1 MFRTA
6 VAATA
11 WWRSVCILMVLLGSG
26 GLRAEAL
33 GVCIADTEYPPFRY
47 SRVDAE
53 GRPYTDGFHPA
64 LLDRLLAGGSWTYQ
78 VLQMPARRC
87 LQELLRGDRVQLFIG
102 GYSDSRARDFLL
114 SAPLDRIHFHYFYSR
129 SRFPD
134 GLELPGRAALAGYRL
149 CGIKGHNFEMFGL
162 HASEL
167 PTDLADS
174 FAGAFNMLRLQ
185 RCDLLPYN
193 IEVIRGYRL
202 VGEDF
207 LADPDIRHQP
217 LADQPAGHHAVMISR
232 RYPQAAALR
241 AHIDASLA
249 ALRASGD
256 YAGLCR
262 RYGLDCARS
271 GE

>member
-1 MFRTA
+1 MFRSA
-6 VAATA
+6 V
-11 WWRSVCILMVLLGSG
+11 SVPGMCRLLLILMLGLPAG
-26 GLRAEAL
+26 RARAGTL
-33 GVCIADTEYPPFRY
+33 GVCIADTDYPPFRY
-47 SRVDAE
+47 SRPDAE
-53 GRPYTDGFHPA
+53 GRPYTEGFHPA
-64 LLDRLLAGGSWTYQ
+64 LLDRLLAGGGWTYRVVQ
-78 VLQMPARRC
+78 LPARRC
-87 LQELLRGDRVQLFIG
+87 LQELERGERVQIFIG
-102 GYSDSRARDFLL
+102 GYSDRRARDFLL

-134 GLELPGRAALAGYRL
+134 GLDLPGRRALAGYRL

-162 HASEL
+162 HPSEL
-167 PTDLADS
+167 PTELADS

-207 LADPDIRHQP
+207 LADPDIRHQSLP
-217 LADQPAGHHAVMISR
+217 DQPAGHHAVMISR

-241 AHIDASLA
+241 AHIDANLA
-249 ALRASGD
+249 ALQASGE

-262 RYGLDCARS
+262 RYGLACAAP
-271 GE
+271 GP